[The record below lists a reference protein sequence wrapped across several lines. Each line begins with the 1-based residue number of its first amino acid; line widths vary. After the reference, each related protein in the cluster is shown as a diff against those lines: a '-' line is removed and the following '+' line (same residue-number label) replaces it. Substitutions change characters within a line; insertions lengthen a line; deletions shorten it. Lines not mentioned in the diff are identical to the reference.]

1 MSLTVLADRA
11 RPLLRASGGGRAP
24 DGTEQRTGVELRLKV
39 QWTFTSAVNAHAR
52 DGMGRT
58 HTRSGTAQRVVRGS
72 EWILDDPSS
81 GEVPPA

>member
-11 RPLLRASGGGRAP
+11 RPLLRASGGGPRA
-24 DGTEQRTGVELRLKV
+24 GWHR
-39 QWTFTSAVNAHAR
+39 AAHR
-52 DGMGRT
+52 D
-58 HTRSGTAQRVVRGS
+58 VRGS